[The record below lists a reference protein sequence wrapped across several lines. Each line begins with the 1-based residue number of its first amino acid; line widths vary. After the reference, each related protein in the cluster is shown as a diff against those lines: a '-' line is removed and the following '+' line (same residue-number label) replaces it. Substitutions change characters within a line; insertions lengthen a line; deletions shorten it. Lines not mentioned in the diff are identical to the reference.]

1 MARPL
6 PLVRIAQQDDEDDLI
21 VMCRRL
27 HEENGLFSFNE
38 DKVRETIHRCFRREG
53 VILGVIGSPGELKA
67 STCMVFSDF
76 YYTSDWHL
84 AEMWN
89 FVEKEYR
96 SAGLRYAEALIEYGK
111 KCARD
116 VRLPFITGIITNKH
130 MAGKV
135 RLYRRLLGYPA
146 GALFLY
152 NGNWKSEPMADH
164 RDLLQSLR
172 AAAKRCS
179 TNKVRTKS
187 DLEQVASLLSH
198 AADAIGSDDNIWGSA
213 RAAVPNND
221 ATVSM
226 NRNNL
231 I

>member
-6 PLVRIAQQDDEDDLI
+6 PLVRIAQPDDETDLI

-27 HEENGLFSFNE
+27 HKENGLFSFDE
-38 DKVRETIHRCFRREG
+38 KKVLETIRRCFRRDG

-89 FVEKEYR
+89 FVEEEYR
-96 SAGLRYAEALIEYGK
+96 SAGLRYAEALIEFGK

-116 VRLPFITGIITNKH
+116 VKLPFITGIITNKH

-152 NGNWKSEPMADH
+152 NGNWTPNPMADH
-164 RDLLQSLR
+164 GDLLQSLR

-187 DLEQVASLLSH
+187 DLEQVASLLSN
-198 AADAIGSDDNIWGSA
+198 AADAIGSDDNIWGSS
-213 RAAVPNND
+213 RAVQAND
-221 ATVSM
+221 AIV
-226 NRNNL
+226 R
-231 I
+231 